1 MSAGLH
7 GNNGL
12 DPVTS
17 LHLIKTFV
25 IYQHYYN
32 FYSLEILLPSNT
44 HLTVVE
50 TFIKKLLKQIFSLPT
65 NTPDPVPYILSGLIP
80 IHVEGQIHTKALT
93 FLNSIFLLPE
103 ESTEKRIARRQ
114 LSIKDVDSASWFILE
129 MKKILIKYD
138 LPDINQ
144 LLDTGN
150 SHKKQKWKT
159 LVHFVYTNV
168 GTFTDTGKMK

>member
-1 MSAGLH
+1 M
-7 GNNGL
+7 
-12 DPVTS
+12 
-17 LHLIKTFV
+17 
-25 IYQHYYN
+25 
-32 FYSLEILLPSNT
+32 
-44 HLTVVE
+44 
-50 TFIKKLLKQIFSLPT
+50 
-65 NTPDPVPYILSGLIP
+65 
-80 IHVEGQIHTKALT
+80 KALT

-114 LSIKDVDSASWFILE
+114 LSIKDVDSARWIILE
-129 MKKILIKYD
+129 MKKILIKND

-144 LLDTGN
+144 LLGN